1 MDEVANQDGTEVDG
15 GEAALDGFRTVLDVF
30 SGPMDLLLHLVRRNE
45 VDVLEIPIARIT
57 DQYLEVLRTMQMFD
71 VNMAAEFLVMAATL
85 MDIKSRSLLPEVRFE
100 DEEPDDA
107 RDQLVRR
114 LLEYKQFK
122 EAAEALEALRRRH
135 ALKFARVPVVVEEE
149 PEPFTP
155 ESLLENV
162 DIWGLVSA
170 YAEVVHQIELQE
182 PQHIVYDDVPV
193 SAYMDEIMDRLA
205 QRGGASGSLAFLEF
219 LETDRGRARTIG
231 VFLALLELA
240 RRHQI
245 LLEQRD
251 EDRSHI
257 LITLAPPSPESDD
270 QAGQ

>member
-1 MDEVANQDGTEVDG
+1 MADEEQHDAGGDG
-15 GEAALDGFRTVLDVF
+15 GDASLDGFRTVLDVF

-135 ALKFARVPVVVEEE
+135 ALKSARVPVLVVEE

-155 ESLLENV
+155 ERLLEDV

-170 YAEVVHQIELQE
+170 YAEVVHQIELHE

-205 QRGGASGSLAFLEF
+205 QRGGALGFLEL
-219 LETDRGRARTIG
+219 LETDRGRARLIG
-231 VFLALLELA
+231 LFLALLELA

-251 EDRSHI
+251 EDRSRI
-257 LITLAPPSPESDD
+257 LITLAPPRPESDD
-270 QAGQ
+270 QTGQ